1 MKKKM
6 KKFMVFLIAVLLI
19 WFASHFFSS
28 PLAEKGEISLENFV
42 FCKIQT
48 TEVIDQTG
56 YVYGADIR
64 EIEPVEKLAED
75 IEGLKIRKILPWE
88 KIHEEWEYPYQ
99 IWMQFDSE
107 EVGRCE
113 IIDFW
118 KNGEIVFRGES
129 YMITEGS
136 KTQMTDQ
143 LEQLIE
149 NYETEE

>member
-1 MKKKM
+1 M
-6 KKFMVFLIAVLLI
+6 
-19 WFASHFFSS
+19 
-28 PLAEKGEISLENFV
+28 
-42 FCKIQT
+42 
-48 TEVIDQTG
+48 
-56 YVYGADIR
+56 YGADIR

>member
-1 MKKKM
+1 
-6 KKFMVFLIAVLLI
+6 MVFLIAVLLI

-42 FCKIQT
+42 FCKIQISEVKNDT
-48 TEVIDQTG
+48 TYIDG
-56 YVYGADIR
+56 VEIR
-64 EIEPVEKLAED
+64 EIEPVEKLVEE

-88 KIHEEWEYPYQ
+88 KNQGAWPYK

-107 EVGRCE
+107 ELGRCE

-129 YMITEGS
+129 YMIAEGS

>member
-6 KKFMVFLIAVLLI
+6 KKFMVFLIAVLLL
-19 WFASHFFSS
+19 WFAGHFFSS

-42 FCKIQT
+42 FCKIQISEVKNDT
-48 TEVIDQTG
+48 TYIDG
-56 YVYGADIR
+56 VEIR
-64 EIEPVEKLAED
+64 EIEPVEKLVEE

-88 KIHEEWEYPYQ
+88 KNQGAWPYK

-107 EVGRCE
+107 ELGRCE

-129 YMITEGS
+129 YMIAEGS

-143 LEQLIE
+143 LEWLTE